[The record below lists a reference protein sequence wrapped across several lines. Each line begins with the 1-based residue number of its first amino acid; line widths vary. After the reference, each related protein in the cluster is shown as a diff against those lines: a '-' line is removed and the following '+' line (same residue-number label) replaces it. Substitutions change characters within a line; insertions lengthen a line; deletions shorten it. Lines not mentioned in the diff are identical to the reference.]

1 MVMSH
6 IRYLGNL
13 RCEAEHGPSKQTIT
27 TDAPVDNQGKGEY
40 FSPTDLVGTALATC
54 IATTMAI
61 VAERDSVNL
70 QALRIDV
77 EKHMSADKPRR
88 IARLILDVHMPL
100 PFDHPA
106 ADKLQR
112 AAQQCP
118 VANSLSPELAKE
130 INFIW
135 SKA

>member
-13 RCEAEHGPSKQTIT
+13 RCEAEHGPSKQAIT
-27 TDAPVDNQGKGEY
+27 TDAPIDNQGKGEY

-70 QALRIDV
+70 KGLRIDV

-118 VANSLSPELAKE
+118 VANSLSAELVKE
-130 INFIW
+130 ITFLW
-135 SKA
+135 AKA

>member
-1 MVMSH
+1 MVTSH
-6 IRYLGNL
+6 IRYLGSL
-13 RCEAEHGPSKQTIT
+13 RCEAEHGPSKQTII

-70 QALRIDV
+70 KGLRIDV

-88 IARLILDVHMPL
+88 IARLILDVHMPI

-106 ADKLQR
+106 AGKLEK
-112 AAQQCP
+112 AAQMCP
-118 VANSLSPELAKE
+118 VANSLSADLVKE
-130 INFIW
+130 VNFIW
-135 SKA
+135 QQK

>member
-1 MVMSH
+1 MVTSH
-6 IRYLGNL
+6 IRYLGQL

-27 TDAPVDNQGKGEY
+27 TDAPVDNQGKGQY

-70 QALRIDV
+70 QGMHIDV

-88 IARLILDVHMPL
+88 ISRLILDVHMPI

-106 ADKLQR
+106 ADKLER
-112 AAQQCP
+112 AAHMCP
-118 VANSLSPELAKE
+118 VHNSLSENMAKE
-130 INFIW
+130 INFVW
-135 SKA
+135 LKK